1 MKLFGLEINYS
12 KRSKPAFEPTA
23 RNQYVSAFNSSVI
36 SEKYNIGIATR
47 KASFEDYR
55 EIYFV
60 NTDVQKIVD
69 KIGKGI
75 ADAVIYNPLNIDV
88 ALIYKCRAIFGF
100 ELLKGYKVID
110 LFNYKRQIGN
120 SIVSNSESLQI
131 DNFTSL
137 TPAPFLLENS
147 YLYGLL
153 EVINL
158 YQNAL
163 AVSGN
168 VLRNPLP
175 ELFIT
180 EKLESDYFRNKAARQ
195 KQAEIEGYKDIA
207 ALEAGV
213 RDANEMALTYNEWR
227 NRVYMTPNDVRVT
240 QLKPLNVNDMAI
252 ETVKKIYE
260 ETICKPFDFPE
271 LLLNTDNSTYSNIES
286 AVNEQMKQC
295 LRTNQDLLGDYV
307 KNGIIQFNDETGI

>member
-1 MKLFGLEINYS
+1 MKLFGLNIEYS
-12 KRSKPAFEPTA
+12 KKSKPAFEPTA
-23 RNQYVSAFNSSVI
+23 RNQYLSSFNSSVI
-36 SEKYNIGIATR
+36 SEKYNVGIATR

-55 EIYFV
+55 EIYFA

-75 ADAVIYNPLNIDV
+75 ADAVVYNPLDIDV
-88 ALIYKCRAIFGF
+88 ALLYKCRAIFGF
-100 ELLKGYKVID
+100 ELLKGFKVVD
-110 LFNYKRQIGN
+110 LFKYKRQIGN
-120 SIVSNSESLQI
+120 SLVSNSESIQI
-131 DNFTSL
+131 ENFTSL

-168 VLRNPLP
+168 ILRNPLP

-180 EKLESDYFRNKAARQ
+180 EKLESDYFRNKVARQ
-195 KQAEIEGYKDIA
+195 KQSEIEGYKDIA
-207 ALEAGV
+207 TLEAGV
-213 RDANEMALTYNEWR
+213 RDANEMALTYNEWK
-227 NRVYMTPNDVRVT
+227 NRVYMTPNEVKVT
-240 QLKPLNVNDMAI
+240 QLKPLNVNDLAI

-260 ETICKPFDFPE
+260 ETVCKPFDFPE

-307 KNGIIQFNDETGI
+307 KNGIIQFTNETGL

>member
-23 RNQYVSAFNSSVI
+23 RNQHVSAFNSSVI

-260 ETICKPFDFPE
+260 ETVCKPFDFPE

-307 KNGIIQFNDETGI
+307 KNGIIQFNDETGF